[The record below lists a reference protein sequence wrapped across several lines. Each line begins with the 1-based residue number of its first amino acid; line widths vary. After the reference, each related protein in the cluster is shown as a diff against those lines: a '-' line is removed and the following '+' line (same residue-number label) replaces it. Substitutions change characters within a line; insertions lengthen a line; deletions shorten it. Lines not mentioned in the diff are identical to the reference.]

1 MASDLVRAGTSKNV
15 LVVGVEKLS
24 DYTDPDDR
32 ATAFIFADGAGAV
45 VIGQSDQPRIAQT
58 IWGSDADSRDAI
70 TLTPSFLEYKY
81 NPTKGVADLGWPNIS
96 QQGQTVFRWA
106 VYQMSK
112 AGLKA
117 IEVAGITVDELG
129 AFIPH
134 QANIRIIETMAKEM
148 KLPETVLIAD
158 DIRTNGNTSAASVPL
173 AMDRILE
180 EHPEL
185 HGKLALLIGYGAG
198 LVYAAQVVE
207 LPPQP

>member
-1 MASDLVRAGTSKNV
+1 
-15 LVVGVEKLS
+15 
-24 DYTDPDDR
+24 
-32 ATAFIFADGAGAV
+32 
-45 VIGQSDQPRIAQT
+45 
-58 IWGSDADSRDAI
+58 
-70 TLTPSFLEYKY
+70 
-81 NPTKGVADLGWPNIS
+81 
-96 QQGQTVFRWA
+96 
-106 VYQMSK
+106 MSK

-117 IEVAGITVDELG
+117 IEAAGITVDELG

-134 QANIRIIETMAKEM
+134 QANIRIIETMTKEM

-207 LPPQP
+207 LPPRP